1 MAEAVAE
8 TTVDLSTTKFVHLHN
23 HSHYSLLDGLQKVP
37 GMLDRIQE
45 LEMNAVAITDH
56 GTLSGTVEFYK
67 DCKKRGLKPII
78 GVETYVAPRGHLD
91 KAGRQDMNP
100 YHLILIAETTAG
112 YHNLIQLVTIAQLD
126 GFYGKPRID
135 HDLLERYHDGLIAL
149 SACAGGEVASNIMD
163 GNLAEAER
171 IALWYDGVFGRGNY
185 FLEIQAHEH
194 QWDVQKTINDAKI
207 ALSKKTGIPVVV
219 TADSHYS
226 RHENRD
232 AHETLLCVQT
242 GKTLDDKNRMS
253 MSMDLYLSSP
263 DEIMER
269 FAHVPEAYENTV
281 KIAERCNVELD
292 LGKILIPTFP
302 VPEAGL
308 DEKAYLHKLCWQG
321 LAYRYA
327 GVPKEDLVHMT
338 ESKVRKLVDT
348 AIVERLDYEL
358 GVIAKMGYDGYFLI
372 VADFINWGKNQGII
386 FGPGRGSATGSIV
399 AYVMNITDLDP
410 IKYDL
415 LFERFL
421 NPDRISMPD
430 IDIDIQDTRRG
441 EVIDYVTEKYGQE
454 RVAQIITFGT
464 MAARNA
470 VRDTGRVLGYSYDE
484 VDRLA
489 KLVPQPVQGRHIPL
503 AVSIGLREGK
513 KGMTADPDLSREYQT
528 NPRAKKLIDLAMELE
543 GTIRNNG
550 VHAAGVVIAP
560 APCVNF
566 LPLQRAQKGIPCT
579 QYYMAYV
586 EELGLLKMDFLGLSN
601 LTVINNALR
610 IIKRVYGVSIDIG
623 QIPLDDPKAYEL
635 LSRGDTTG
643 VFQLESAGMKRY
655 LRELKPSRFE
665 DIIAMVA
672 LYRPGPMQ
680 FIDSFIARKHGREE
694 VIYEHP
700 GMEAALGDTYGILVY
715 QEQFMQIS
723 KDMCGFTGGQAD
735 TLRKAIGKKQ
745 LETMRKMKELFIAG
759 MVEKSGV
766 KKEFAEQFWGQLEA
780 FADYCFNKSHSACYG
795 LIAYQTAYLK
805 AHFPAAFMA
814 ALMTSDFGNIDRI
827 AIEVAETQRMGIEV
841 LPPDVNESFKEFA
854 VVKDT
859 SNIRFGLSA
868 IKNVGMGAIEALL
881 AAREQD
887 GSFKSIEDFAKRVN
901 ARECNKKAWESFAK
915 TGAFDALIKGDRAQL
930 LFNLDLITSF
940 ASKAQKNAL
949 SGQIDIFGSMGAEED
964 APALRLD
971 VPPHPAGN
979 REQLMWEKDLLGLYL
994 SRHPLDD
1001 YNGYLADH
1009 CQPIGMI
1016 TPEADGKLVRVGGL
1030 ITTVRKI
1037 LTKKGDTM
1045 AFVAIED
1052 KTGPTELIVFP
1063 KAFAKNPEAYEADN
1077 VIIATGKISA
1087 RDRDGHLTGEPK
1099 VMVDAAKVVD
1109 YDTAKAYKPLRAAGS
1124 SASGQSA
1131 PTPLAAPGP
1140 ASSRRTPSAS
1150 SPGSQSGRAP
1160 LHAARPGSAPPVSS
1174 TGAAGAGPAPITA
1187 TSPEGYLVLKLA
1199 SLADQQLLHDIKEV
1213 LVANTGAAETYIL
1226 VGNDAPKK
1234 IRLPFRVAVS
1244 EDLIKQLAAVVGEGH
1259 VTHAR

>member
-1 MAEAVAE
+1 MSICHPICSWSKIKTDQEGRCTIE
-8 TTVDLSTTKFVHLHN
+8 TEVTSEVSAGKFVHLHN

-37 GMLDRIQE
+37 GMLDRIEE
-45 LEMNAVAITDH
+45 LGMTAVAITDH

-67 DCKKRGLKPII
+67 DARKRGLKPII

-100 YHLILIAETTAG
+100 FHLILIAETTAG
-112 YHNLIQLVTIAQLD
+112 YHNLIKLVTIAQLD

-135 HDLLERYHDGLIAL
+135 HELLEQYHDGLIAL
-149 SACAGGEVASNIMD
+149 SACAGGEVAQAIEARNME
-163 GNLAEAER
+163 EAER
-171 IALWYDGVFGRGNY
+171 VARWYDTTFGRGNY
-185 FLEIQAHEH
+185 FLELQAHEH
-194 QWDVQKTINDAKI
+194 QWDHQKMLNKAKI
-207 ALSKKTGIPVVV
+207 ELSKKTGIPVVV

-253 MSMDLYLSSP
+253 MSMDLYLTSP

-302 VPEAGL
+302 VPEEDL
-308 DEKAYLHKLCWQG
+308 DERAYLHKLCWQG
-321 LAYRYA
+321 LAYRY
-327 GVPKEDLVHMT
+327 GGIPKEDVGTIT
-338 ESKVRKLVDT
+338 EARARDLVDKT
-348 AIVERLDYEL
+348 IAERLDYEL
-358 GVIAKMGYDGYFLI
+358 EVIAKMGYDGYFLI

-386 FGPGRGSATGSIV
+386 FGPGRGSAAGSIV

-441 EVIDYVTEKYGQE
+441 EVIDYVTEKYGGD
-454 RVAQIITFGT
+454 RVSQIITFGT

-503 AVSIGLREGK
+503 AVSIGLKEGK
-513 KGMTADPDLSREYQT
+513 VPADPDLKREYDT
-528 NPRAKKLIDLAMELE
+528 NPRAKQLIDLAMELE

-560 APCVNF
+560 APIVNY

-579 QYYMAYV
+579 QYSMSYV

-610 IIKRVYGVSIDIG
+610 IIKRVYGRAIDIG
-623 QIPLDDPKAYEL
+623 QIPLDDPKTYEL

-655 LRELKPSRFE
+655 LRELKPSKFD

-680 FIDSFIARKHGREE
+680 FIDDFIDRKHGRKE
-694 VIYEHP
+694 VVYEHP

-745 LETMRKMKELFIAG
+745 IETMKKMKTAFIDG
-759 MVEKSGV
+759 MVKHSGV
-766 KKEFAEQFWGQLEA
+766 KKDFAETFWGQLEA

-805 AHFPAAFMA
+805 AHYPAAFMS
-814 ALMTSDFGNIDRI
+814 ALLTSDFGNIDRI
-827 AIEVAETQRMGIEV
+827 AIEVAETQRMGIQV
-841 LPPDVNESFKEFA
+841 LPPDVNESFLEFA
-854 VVKDT
+854 VVKETD
-859 SNIRFGLSA
+859 NIRFGLSA
-868 IKNVGMGAIEALL
+868 IKNVGTGAIEALL
-881 AAREQD
+881 KARDED
-887 GSFKSIEDFAKRVN
+887 GPFTSVEDFAKRVN
-901 ARECNKKAWESFAK
+901 ARECNKKAWESFTK
-915 TGAFDALIKGDRAQL
+915 TGAFDSLIGGDRGL
-930 LFNLDLITSF
+930 LLNNLDLVTSY
-940 ASKAQKNAL
+940 AAKAQKNAL
-949 SGQIDIFGSMGAEED
+949 SGQIDIFGSLGAEDD

-971 VPPHPAGN
+971 PPPRPTTG
-979 REQLMWEKDLLGLYL
+979 REQLAWEKELLGLYL
-994 SRHPLDD
+994 SHHPLDD
-1001 YNGYLADH
+1001 YAAYLADN
-1009 CQPIGMI
+1009 CGPIGAI
-1016 TPEADGKLVRVGGL
+1016 TPEADGKLIRVGGL

-1045 AFVAIED
+1045 AFVALED

-1063 KAFAKNPEAYEADN
+1063 KAYEKSPEVFEADN

-1087 RDRDGHLTGEPK
+1087 RDRDGRLTSEPK
-1099 VMVDAAKVVD
+1099 VMVDAAKIVD
-1109 YDTAKAYKPLRAAGS
+1109 YDTAKAHKSTRPRPEPATSQAASPGAGARVPASVPPASAAMAAG
-1124 SASGQSA
+1124 
-1131 PTPLAAPGP
+1131 
-1140 ASSRRTPSAS
+1140 
-1150 SPGSQSGRAP
+1150 
-1160 LHAARPGSAPPVSS
+1160 HV
-1174 TGAAGAGPAPITA
+1174 
-1187 TSPEGYLVLKLA
+1187 VLKLA
-1199 SLADQQLLHDIKEV
+1199 NLSDQQLLHDIKEI
-1213 LVANTGAAETYIL
+1213 LHASSGATETYMI
-1226 VGNDAPKK
+1226 VGTDTPKK
-1234 IRLPFRVAVS
+1234 IRLPFRVDVS
-1244 EDLIKQLAAVVGEGH
+1244 PELMQRLSAVVGEGH
-1259 VTHAR
+1259 VTHTTK